1 MKNIR
6 KILIAMLA
14 VVITATA
21 VIVPAMAE
29 GTASAGNGTAVTSL
43 PAGDKGKIVR
53 ADNDDM
59 FAIVA
64 FTPEAMAELKGNNQ
78 NSPLPAIEL
87 SVKRPGFAG
96 PAGEFVGRIRI
107 RQEVKGKN
115 YVICDILGNWEQDK
129 LAKDDVIFAD

>member
-1 MKNIR
+1 MANITFYR
-6 KILIAMLA
+6 CKKCGS
-14 VVITATA
+14 VVAKLNA
-21 VIVPAMAE
+21 
-29 GTASAGNGTAVTSL
+29 
-43 PAGDKGKIVR
+43 KGCS
-53 ADNDDM
+53 
-59 FAIVA
+59 
-64 FTPEAMAELKGNNQ
+64 PSCCGEPMAELKGNNQ
-78 NSPLPAIEL
+78 NAPLPAIEL